1 MYFKDI
7 IMIKKIFLIGV
18 IIAIT
23 LPCFAQNIKG
33 IITNAKQHPLKGI
46 KVWRK
51 NTTESVKTDKMGV
64 FMFTD
69 LTQTDTLIISVSK
82 KEEAAI
88 PVQDLKEIVIK
99 LEKKNY
105 IIYDGINEY
114 KREYKKILRMNT
126 STNILTH
133 EQIAK
138 LSANSIYDILKG
150 TLPGVQVSDG
160 TNGQQIS
167 IRGGNSFNLN
177 TEPLFVVDGTQY
189 ENSADVDASIS
200 INDIEKIEV
209 MKDGGAY
216 GMKGANGVIIITT
229 MKR

>member
-1 MYFKDI
+1 
-7 IMIKKIFLIGV
+7 MIKKIFLIGV

>member
-18 IIAIT
+18 IIVIT

-138 LSANSIYDILKG
+138 LSANSIYDILKVRYPEYKFPME
-150 TLPGVQVSDG
+150 LMD
-160 TNGQQIS
+160 NKF
-167 IRGGNSFNLN
+167 R
-177 TEPLFVVDGTQY
+177 FV
-189 ENSADVDASIS
+189 EEILL
-200 INDIEKIEV
+200 I
-209 MKDGGAY
+209 
-216 GMKGANGVIIITT
+216 
-229 MKR
+229 

>member
-18 IIAIT
+18 IIVIT

>member
-1 MYFKDI
+1 
-7 IMIKKIFLIGV
+7 MIKKIFLIGV
-18 IIAIT
+18 IIVIT

-216 GMKGANGVIIITT
+216 GVIIITT

>member
-1 MYFKDI
+1 
-7 IMIKKIFLIGV
+7 MIKKIFLIGV
-18 IIAIT
+18 IIVIT

-99 LEKKNY
+99 LEKKITLFMTGSMN
-105 IIYDGINEY
+105 INE
-114 KREYKKILRMNT
+114 
-126 STNILTH
+126 
-133 EQIAK
+133 
-138 LSANSIYDILKG
+138 
-150 TLPGVQVSDG
+150 
-160 TNGQQIS
+160 S
-167 IRGGNSFNLN
+167 IRKY
-177 TEPLFVVDGTQY
+177 FV
-189 ENSADVDASIS
+189 
-200 INDIEKIEV
+200 
-209 MKDGGAY
+209 
-216 GMKGANGVIIITT
+216 
-229 MKR
+229 

>member
-18 IIAIT
+18 IIVIT

-177 TEPLFVVDGTQY
+177 TEPLFVVDGIQY

>member
-1 MYFKDI
+1 
-7 IMIKKIFLIGV
+7 MIKKIFLIGV
-18 IIAIT
+18 IIVIT

>member
-1 MYFKDI
+1 
-7 IMIKKIFLIGV
+7 MIKKIFLIGV
-18 IIAIT
+18 IIVIT

-177 TEPLFVVDGTQY
+177 TEPLFVVDGIQY

>member
-1 MYFKDI
+1 
-7 IMIKKIFLIGV
+7 
-18 IIAIT
+18 
-23 LPCFAQNIKG
+23 
-33 IITNAKQHPLKGI
+33 
-46 KVWRK
+46 
-51 NTTESVKTDKMGV
+51 
-64 FMFTD
+64 MFTD

-216 GMKGANGVIIITT
+216 GVIIITT